1 MNVSTSRLLHQSPHW
16 PPHAFSPWT
25 RSCAGVDI
33 AYAEPRS
40 RVLTSVGAPEH
51 EEPLHRAFLIA
62 HRWLALVVA
71 LFLVVVAVSGGLL
84 VLEGPISRA
93 RQPHVAPAGSPL
105 PLDTLVERARAT
117 AGGGDVVTMV
127 LGDSPDLA
135 WGVVLTSTSVLVN
148 PYTGAILTA
157 PQGPDPLVAFMRK
170 VHLLH
175 TQLLGGRVGASIVA
189 GVTFVALFLVLS
201 GVVIWWRD
209 KLWRVN
215 TSGSWKRTNFDLHH
229 SLGIWSAVV
238 LLIITSTGLWVHYAS
253 VDEWMLL
260 LNGSRPTA
268 LPSQWAPAPGMR
280 VLSLD
285 SIAAVA
291 RVAVPGAAIMN
302 IQLPPGPKRPAMV
315 QLKYPEDHTPA
326 GRSRVFVDK
335 YRGRVLLAMSTR
347 TAEAGQHMID
357 IKRSLHTGDIYGVP
371 TQILWMLGAFLLA
384 TQAVT
389 GVLMWWNAKRRLI

>member
-1 MNVSTSRLLHQSPHW
+1 
-16 PPHAFSPWT
+16 
-25 RSCAGVDI
+25 
-33 AYAEPRS
+33 
-40 RVLTSVGAPEH
+40 
-51 EEPLHRAFLIA
+51 LHRAFLIA

-71 LFLVVVAVSGGLL
+71 VFLVVVAVSGGLL
-84 VLEGPISRA
+84 VLEGPVSRA
-93 RQPHVAPAGSPL
+93 RQPHVVPAGSRL
-105 PLDTLVERARAT
+105 PLDTLVERAHAK
-117 AGGGDVVTMV
+117 AGRGDVVMMA

-135 WGVVLTSTSVLVN
+135 WGVVLSSTSSRGPDGATDVLLN
-148 PYTGAILTA
+148 PYTGGILTG
-157 PQGPDPLVAFMRK
+157 PQGPDPVVAFMRK

-201 GVVIWWRD
+201 GVVVWWRD

-229 SLGIWSAVV
+229 SLGIWAAVIV
-238 LLIITSTGLWVHYAS
+238 LIITSTGLWVRYAT
-253 VDEWMLL
+253 VDEWIRK
-260 LNGSRPTA
+260 LNRSPTPPV
-268 LPSQWAPAPGMR
+268 PSQPAAEQGMPL
-280 VLSLD
+280 LSLD
-285 SIAAVA
+285 SIAAAA
-291 RVAVPGAAIMN
+291 RAAVPGASIMN

-335 YRGRVLLAMSTR
+335 YRGTVLLAMSTR

-389 GVLMWWNAKRRLI
+389 GVLMWWNAKRRLV

>member
-1 MNVSTSRLLHQSPHW
+1 M
-16 PPHAFSPWT
+16 
-25 RSCAGVDI
+25 
-33 AYAEPRS
+33 
-40 RVLTSVGAPEH
+40 
-51 EEPLHRAFLIA
+51 HRAFLIA

-71 LFLVVVAVSGGLL
+71 IFLTIVAVSGALL

-93 RQPHVAPAGSPL
+93 RQPHVIPAGSRL
-105 PLDTLVERARAT
+105 PLDTLAQRARAA
-117 AGGGDVVTMV
+117 AGGGDFVMMT
-127 LGDSPDLA
+127 LGASPDLA
-135 WGVVLTSTSVLVN
+135 WGVVLSSKSSRDPASDTSVLVN
-148 PYTGAILTA
+148 PYTGAILTG
-157 PQGPDPLVAFMRK
+157 PPGPDPLVAFMRK

-175 TQLLGGRVGASIVA
+175 TQLLGGRVGNAIVVA
-189 GVTFVALFLVLS
+189 VTFVALFLVLS
-201 GVVIWWRD
+201 GIVVWWRD

-229 SLGIWSAVV
+229 SLGIFSAVL
-238 LLIITSTGLWVHYAS
+238 LLIITSTGLWVRYAT
-253 VDEWMLL
+253 VDEWMRK
-260 LNGSRPTA
+260 LNRSTTA
-268 LPSQWAPAPGMR
+268 PVPSQPAAAPGMPL
-280 VLSLD
+280 LSLD
-285 SIAAVA
+285 SIAAAA
-291 RVAVPGAAIMN
+291 RAAVPGAAIMN

-335 YRGRVLLAMSTR
+335 YRGTVLLAMSTR

-389 GVLMWWNAKRRLI
+389 GVLMWWNAKRRLV